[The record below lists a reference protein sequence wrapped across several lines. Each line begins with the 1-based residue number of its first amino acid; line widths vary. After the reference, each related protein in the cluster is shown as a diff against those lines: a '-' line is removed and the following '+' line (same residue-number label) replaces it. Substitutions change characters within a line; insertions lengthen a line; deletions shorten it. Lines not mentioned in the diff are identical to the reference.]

1 MRKLTMIAITL
12 LALVSCTDNQ
22 RARSFGG
29 TETLKLEP
37 NEKFINITWKQ
48 DNLWLIV
55 QDPVTDNGLKKS
67 AKGLLKV
74 IKNTK
79 GELVVKDG
87 ITWVELEQ
95 EDNLLVPVFKDGK
108 FYNQTSLT
116 EIRKKLNEH

>member
-29 TETLKLEP
+29 TETVKLEP

-55 QDPVTDNGLKKS
+55 QDTVTGNYYAREKS
-67 AKGLLKV
+67 NLGVLQGKV
-74 IKNTK
+74 VIEK
-79 GELVVKDG
+79 
-87 ITWVELEQ
+87 
-95 EDNLLVPVFKDGK
+95 
-108 FYNQTSLT
+108 
-116 EIRKKLNEH
+116 

>member
-29 TETLKLEP
+29 TETVKLGP

-55 QDPVTDNGLKKS
+55 QDTVTGTYYAREKSSFGLVQ
-67 AKGLLKV
+67 GKV
-74 IKNTK
+74 VIQK
-79 GELVVKDG
+79 
-87 ITWVELEQ
+87 
-95 EDNLLVPVFKDGK
+95 
-108 FYNQTSLT
+108 
-116 EIRKKLNEH
+116 